1 MTAPTAVTAVAQLNG
16 HAGVN
21 MPSAQAGDNTNG
33 NTVLNN
39 PGTIF
44 WLTNT
49 GGASGTWTITPAVK
63 FKGESLATLPV
74 TIAAS
79 GGGLY
84 KFDPDVW
91 GHQIVLTPSAATM
104 KAVVIQP

>member
-1 MTAPTAVTAVAQLNG
+1 MTAPTAVTATATLNG
-16 HAGVN
+16 HTGVA

-33 NTVLNN
+33 NTVLNTK
-39 PGTIF
+39 GTIF

-63 FKGESLATLPV
+63 YKGETLASLPI
-74 TIAAS
+74 TIAAA

-84 KFDPDVW
+84 EFDPEVW

-104 KAVVIQP
+104 KLVVIYP